1 LKADIPSGRISQLHR
16 KFFGTAPW
24 REHNMSWNVLY
35 ALDLFAI
42 STFAISYYRNCYR
55 KGYRFDFWHLQLFF
69 VCVFPNMLML
79 PFARSE
85 TNAVVLFQDFGA
97 VVDVLPDVFLIT
109 LLGYFAMLAGGSL
122 WRLRVGIGMRKTAI
136 RVLEFVPRC
145 SMMLMSSRSLLV
157 FYALLCFS
165 LQVLILGLY
174 FSHDGFGFDLRSYT
188 FANPTLRPIA
198 LVISY
203 TSVNIAAHCFARYT
217 DSKERVLLA
226 CTLLLSFGL
235 IFFGQRSSIM
245 TIYLNVL
252 LCYLVKL
259 RNRVSLFRISA
270 SVAIVLMVALYLGNV
285 RAGLYSLSQFFGML
299 AILLFYGNNFSD
311 LRDFAW
317 VYAKWDHVFWA
328 GKTYLAAF
336 TSFVPRFASQ
346 FRDTWASGVKID
358 TTVGLDPTVHPG
370 LRPGTFGESF
380 FNFGLLGVVA
390 IGLILGIASRRVDID
405 IKRAVA
411 APQPSIRTAFASTML
426 LGVVGNLAVTGNF
439 SSLYILGGIY
449 VFGWFCLR
457 LIHLAQPHQLS
468 R

>member
-1 LKADIPSGRISQLHR
+1 
-16 KFFGTAPW
+16 
-24 REHNMSWNVLY
+24 MSWNVLY